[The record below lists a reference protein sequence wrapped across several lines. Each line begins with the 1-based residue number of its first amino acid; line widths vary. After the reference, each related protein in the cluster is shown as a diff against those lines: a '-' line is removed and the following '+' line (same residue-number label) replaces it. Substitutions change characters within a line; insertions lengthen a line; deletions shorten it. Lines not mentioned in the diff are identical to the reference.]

1 MAAYSVNE
9 VIEFAVQ
16 IEKNGYAFYHEAS
29 KRKDLDAKAREFIE
43 FLRDQELNH
52 EKTFLALRDDAD
64 MQNLELTQDWELVAE
79 YLKTIVSGRI
89 FNSEDSAIKKAAV
102 AKDLKE
108 IIDHAI
114 TFEKDTLLYFHAVND
129 NVSQDK
135 AKQALRRIINEEV
148 SHVLKLNDY
157 RKTLSWSIWSRSQ
170 HSTDGQKEEE
180 NRIDEFGYHR
190 IADGCDP
197 DL

>member
-129 NVSQDK
+129 NVSQAK

-157 RKTLSWSIWSRSQ
+157 RKTLS
-170 HSTDGQKEEE
+170 
-180 NRIDEFGYHR
+180 
-190 IADGCDP
+190 
-197 DL
+197 

>member
-1 MAAYSVNE
+1 MAIYSVNE

-29 KRKDLDAKAREFIE
+29 KRKDLDAKAKEFIE
-43 FLRDQELNH
+43 FLRDQELDH
-52 EKTFLALRDDAD
+52 EKTFLGLRDDND

-79 YLKTIVSGRI
+79 YLKTIIEGRI
-89 FNSEDSAIKKAAV
+89 FNNEDSAIKKATS

-114 TFEKDTLLYFHAVND
+114 SFEKDTLLYFHAIND
-129 NVSQDK
+129 TVSNAK
-135 AKQALRRIINEEV
+135 AKQALRKIINEEV

-157 RKTLSWSIWSRSQ
+157 KKTL
-170 HSTDGQKEEE
+170 
-180 NRIDEFGYHR
+180 
-190 IADGCDP
+190 
-197 DL
+197 